1 MFDVRHGDDRGR
13 AAMDADNPASFVR
26 AQIDGLERRLDDMA
40 NGLVTPRQVKD
51 EMLWLCPMCQRI
63 VGDVSGGDR
72 GELEQL
78 IRNDI
83 QRLNRRLA
91 RLEQRA
97 G

>member
-1 MFDVRHGDDRGR
+1 MFDVRHGDDRGP
-13 AAMDADNPASFVR
+13 AAMEAGNPAVVR
-26 AQIDGLERRLDDMA
+26 AQIGGLERRLDDMA

-51 EMLWLCPMCQRI
+51 EMLWMCPMCQRI
-63 VGDVSGGDR
+63 VGDVSGGDS
-72 GELEQL
+72 GELEQR
-78 IRNDI
+78 IRDDI